1 MKVPS
6 QKSVKGQFNSQSA
19 QIVEPKGNKKL
30 KVCKSVHFCWVTRK
44 RKKKKSN
51 YHTGLYHCFSGTCM
65 TATKQSILIYIA
77 RFLEFVLKRLFGL
90 IEKKNNVVAVIIW
103 AEKEKYEKDTPV
115 VFPLQ
120 TDTRRKQANIEAVPE

>member
-44 RKKKKSN
+44 RKKKK
-51 YHTGLYHCFSGTCM
+51 
-65 TATKQSILIYIA
+65 ATTI
-77 RFLEFVLKRLFGL
+77 
-90 IEKKNNVVAVIIW
+90 
-103 AEKEKYEKDTPV
+103 PV
-115 VFPLQ
+115 YTTVSQVRAWQQPS
-120 TDTRRKQANIEAVPE
+120 KVY